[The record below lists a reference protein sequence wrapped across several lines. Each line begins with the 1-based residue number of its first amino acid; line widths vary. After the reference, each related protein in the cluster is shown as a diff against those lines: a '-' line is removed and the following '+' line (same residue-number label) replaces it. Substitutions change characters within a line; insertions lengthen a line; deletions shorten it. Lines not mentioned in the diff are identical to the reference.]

1 MAKIT
6 VLGECMV
13 ELSPEAP
20 TLAEGDGGAPL
31 YRMGF
36 AGDTFNTAIYMARL
50 GDAVAYCTALGQ
62 GDPFS
67 EGVLAT
73 MRREAMDT
81 RLIRQVENRLP
92 GLYAIVLDEHG
103 ERKFHY
109 WRERAPIRDLFSA
122 HTADQLI
129 EAAKASDL
137 IYLSGVTLAVIGDIG
152 RARLKDILAYVHS
165 LGVAVALDFNYRPA
179 LWPNAEAARAA
190 LDGVVPS
197 CRYVSLSSEDSRPL
211 YDREAEDLAGEWAA
225 AGTEVVARDESH
237 AVNVH
242 RPDGRTAT
250 LAPGRVKAVDTTGA
264 GDSFNA
270 AYLSSRLAG
279 LTIDESVRRA
289 HALAAAVVTC
299 KGAIVPTASMPVWVR
314 E

>member
-1 MAKIT
+1 
-6 VLGECMV
+6 MV
-13 ELSPEAP
+13 ELSPESA
-20 TLAEGDGGAPL
+20 DSI

-50 GDAVAYCTALGQ
+50 GDEVAYCTALGQ

-67 EGVLAT
+67 EGVLEA
-73 MRREAMDT
+73 MRREGMDT
-81 RLIRQVENRLP
+81 RLVRQVENRLP

-129 EAAKASDL
+129 EAARASDL
-137 IYLSGVTLAVIGDIG
+137 VYLSGVTLAVVGDIG
-152 RARLKDILAYVHS
+152 RARLKDILSYVHS
-165 LGVAVALDFNYRPA
+165 HGVAVALDFNYRPA
-179 LWPNAEAARAA
+179 LWPSPEAARAA
-190 LDGVVPS
+190 LDGVVPA
-197 CRYVSLSSEDSRPL
+197 CRYISLSSEDSRPL
-211 YDREAEDLAGEWAA
+211 YGREAEDLAAEWAA
-225 AGTEVVARDESH
+225 AGLEVVARDESH
-237 AVNVH
+237 SVNVH
-242 RPDGRTAT
+242 RREGRTAT
-250 LAPGRVKAVDTTGA
+250 PAPARVKAVDTTGA

-279 LTIDESVRRA
+279 LPIAEAVRRG
-289 HALAAAVVTC
+289 HDLAATVVGC
-299 KGAIVPTASMPVWVR
+299 KGAIVQTASMPVWAR

>member
-1 MAKIT
+1 MARIT

-20 TLAEGDGGAPL
+20 DGGAPL

-50 GDAVAYCTALGQ
+50 GDEVAYCTALGQ

-67 EGVLAT
+67 EGVLSA
-73 MRREAMDT
+73 MRRERIDT
-81 RLIRQVENRLP
+81 RLVRQVENRLP
-92 GLYAIVLDEHG
+92 GLYAIVLDDAG

-137 IYLSGVTLAVIGDIG
+137 VYLSGVTLAVIGDIG

-179 LWPNAEAARAA
+179 LWPSAEAARAA
-190 LDGVVPS
+190 LDGVVPA

-211 YDREAEDLAGEWAA
+211 YGREAEDLAAEWAA
-225 AGTEVVARDESH
+225 AGAEVVARDESH

-242 RPDGRTAT
+242 LPEGRTAT
-250 LAPGRVKAVDTTGA
+250 PAPGRVKAIDTTGA

-270 AYLSSRLAG
+270 AYLFSRLAG
-279 LTIDESVRRA
+279 VSIGDSVKRA
-289 HALAAAVVTC
+289 HELAAAVVTC
-299 KGAIVPTASMPVWVR
+299 KGAIVPTGSMPVWAR
-314 E
+314 A

>member
-1 MAKIT
+1 VARIT

-13 ELSPEAP
+13 ELSPEAS
-20 TLAEGDGGAPL
+20 DGGAPL

-50 GDAVAYCTALGQ
+50 GDEVAYCTALGQ

-67 EGVLAT
+67 EGVLSA
-73 MRREAMDT
+73 MRREGIDT
-81 RLIRQVENRLP
+81 RLVRQVENRLP

-129 EAAKASDL
+129 EAARASDL
-137 IYLSGVTLAVIGDIG
+137 VYLSGVTLAVIGDIG
-152 RARLKDILAYVHS
+152 RARLKDILAYIHS
-165 LGVAVALDFNYRPA
+165 HGVAVALDFNYRPA
-179 LWPNAEAARAA
+179 LWPSPEAARAA
-190 LDGVVPS
+190 LDGVVS
-197 CRYVSLSSEDSRPL
+197 ACRYVSLSSEDSRPL
-211 YDREAEDLAGEWAA
+211 YDREAEDLAAEWAA
-225 AGTEVVARDESH
+225 AGAEVVARDESQ

-242 RPDGRTAT
+242 RPEGRTAT
-250 LAPGRVKAVDTTGA
+250 PAPQRVQAVDTTGA

-279 LTIDESVRRA
+279 LPISEAVRRA
-289 HALAAAVVTC
+289 HALAALVVSHR
-299 KGAIVPTASMPVWVR
+299 GAIVPHGHALR
-314 E
+314 L

>member
-1 MAKIT
+1 MARIT

-13 ELSPEAP
+13 ELSPEA
-20 TLAEGDGGAPL
+20 GDGGAPL

-50 GDAVAYCTALGQ
+50 GDQVAYCTALGQ

-67 EGVLAT
+67 EGVLTA
-73 MRREAMDT
+73 MRREGMDT
-81 RLIRQVENRLP
+81 QLVRQVENRLP
-92 GLYAIVLDEHG
+92 GLYAIVLDDHG

-137 IYLSGVTLAVIGDIG
+137 VYLSGVTLAVIGDIG
-152 RARLKDILAYVHS
+152 RARLRDILAYVHS
-165 LGVAVALDFNYRPA
+165 HGVAVALDFNYRPA
-179 LWPNAEAARAA
+179 LWPSAEAARAA
-190 LDGVVPS
+190 LDGVVS
-197 CRYVSLSSEDSRPL
+197 ACRYISLSSEDSRPL
-211 YDREAEDLAGEWAA
+211 YGREAEDLAADWAA
-225 AGTEVVARDESH
+225 AGAEVVARDERH
-237 AVNVH
+237 TVIVH

-250 LAPGRVKAVDTTGA
+250 PAPPRVKAIDTTGA

-279 LTIDESVRRA
+279 ATITEAVARA
-289 HALAAAVVTC
+289 HALAGIVVC
-299 KGAIVPTASMPVWVR
+299 HRGAIVAPEVDLTSLV
-314 E
+314 

>member
-1 MAKIT
+1 MARIT

-13 ELSPEAP
+13 ELSPESP
-20 TLAEGDGGAPL
+20 DSL

-50 GDAVAYCTALGQ
+50 GDEVAYCTALGQ

-67 EGVLAT
+67 EGVLSA
-73 MRREAMDT
+73 MRREGIDT
-81 RLIRQVENRLP
+81 RLVRQVENRLP

-129 EAAKASDL
+129 EAAKASGL
-137 IYLSGVTLAVIGDIG
+137 VYLSGVTLAVVGDIG

-179 LWPNAEAARAA
+179 LWPSPEAARAA

-197 CRYVSLSSEDSRPL
+197 CRYISLSSEDSRPL
-211 YDREAEDLAGEWAA
+211 YDREAEDLAAEWAA
-225 AGTEVVARDESH
+225 AGAEVVARDESH

-242 RPDGRTAT
+242 QPEGRTAT
-250 LAPGRVKAVDTTGA
+250 PPPGRVQAVDTTGA

-279 LTIDESVRRA
+279 LSIDESVRRA
-289 HALAAAVVTC
+289 HALAATVVCC
-299 KGAIVPTASMPVWVR
+299 KGAIIPAASMPVWVR

>member
-1 MAKIT
+1 MPKIT

-13 ELSPEAP
+13 ELSPEAQ
-20 TLAEGDGGAPL
+20 DGGAPL
-31 YRMGF
+31 YRMGY

-67 EGVLAT
+67 EGVLSA
-73 MRREAMDT
+73 MRREGIDT
-81 RLIRQVENRLP
+81 RLVRQVENRLP

-137 IYLSGVTLAVIGDIG
+137 VYLSGVTLAVIGDIG

-165 LGVAVALDFNYRPA
+165 HGVAVALDFNYRPA
-179 LWPNAEAARAA
+179 LWPGPEAARAA

-197 CRYVSLSSEDSRPL
+197 CRYISLSSEDSRPL
-211 YDREAEDLAGEWAA
+211 YGREAEDLAAEWAA
-225 AGTEVVARDESH
+225 VGAEVVARDESH

-242 RPDGRTAT
+242 TPEGRTAT
-250 LAPGRVKAVDTTGA
+250 PAPGRVKAVDTTGA

-270 AYLSSRLAG
+270 AYLSSRLSG
-279 LTIDESVRRA
+279 LPIDEAVRRA
-289 HALAAAVVTC
+289 HALAAQVVSHR
-299 KGAIVPTASMPVWVR
+299 GAILPHALALAV
-314 E
+314 

>member
-20 TLAEGDGGAPL
+20 HAAPEAGAPL

-50 GDAVAYCTALGQ
+50 GDDVAYCTALGQ

-67 EGVLAT
+67 EGVLSA
-73 MRREAMDT
+73 MRRENMDI
-81 RLIRQVENRLP
+81 RLVRQVENRLP

-137 IYLSGVTLAVIGDIG
+137 VYLSGVTLAVIGDIG
-152 RARLKDILAYVHS
+152 RARLRDILTYVHS
-165 LGVAVALDFNYRPA
+165 HGVAVALDFNYRPA
-179 LWPNAEAARAA
+179 LWPNPEAARAA
-190 LDGVVPS
+190 LDGVVPA
-197 CRYVSLSSEDSRPL
+197 CRYISLSSEDSRPL
-211 YDREAEDLAGEWAA
+211 YGREAEDLAAEWAA
-225 AGTEVVARDESH
+225 AGVEVVARDESH

-242 RPDGRTAT
+242 LAEGRTAT
-250 LAPGRVKAVDTTGA
+250 PAPARVKAIDTTGA

-270 AYLSSRLAG
+270 AYLSARLAG
-279 LTIDESVRRA
+279 FSIEEAVRRA
-289 HALAAAVVTC
+289 HALATLVVLHR
-299 KGAIVPTASMPVWVR
+299 GAILPNGAPLKAL
-314 E
+314 

>member
-1 MAKIT
+1 MARIT

-13 ELSPEAP
+13 ELSPESADS
-20 TLAEGDGGAPL
+20 T

-50 GDAVAYCTALGQ
+50 GDEVAYCTALGQ

-67 EGVLAT
+67 EGVLSA
-73 MRREAMDT
+73 MRREGIDT
-81 RLIRQVENRLP
+81 RLVRQVENRLP

-129 EAAKASDL
+129 EAAKASGL
-137 IYLSGVTLAVIGDIG
+137 VYLSGVTLAVVGDIG

-165 LGVAVALDFNYRPA
+165 HGVAVALDFNYRPA
-179 LWPNAEAARAA
+179 LWPSPEAARAA

-197 CRYVSLSSEDSRPL
+197 CRYISLSSEDSRPL
-211 YDREAEDLAGEWAA
+211 YGREAADLAAEWAA
-225 AGTEVVARDESH
+225 AGAEVVARDESH

-242 RPDGRTAT
+242 EPEGRTT
-250 LAPGRVKAVDTTGA
+250 TPAPGRVQAVDTTGA

-279 LTIDESVRRA
+279 LSIAESVRRG
-289 HALAAAVVTC
+289 HALAATVVCC
-299 KGAIVPTASMPVWVR
+299 KGAIVPTDSMPVWAR

>member
-13 ELSPEAP
+13 ELSPEG
-20 TLAEGDGGAPL
+20 EGL
-31 YRMGF
+31 HRMGY
-36 AGDTFNTAIYMARL
+36 AGDTFNTAVYMARL
-50 GDAVAYCTALGQ
+50 GDDVAYCTALGK

-67 EGVLAT
+67 DGALAA
-73 MRREAMDT
+73 MRREGLDT
-81 RLIRQVENRLP
+81 RLVREAENRLP
-92 GLYAIVLDEHG
+92 GLYAIVLDENG

-137 IYLSGVTLAVIGDIG
+137 VYLSGVTLAVIGDIG
-152 RARLKDILAYVHS
+152 RARLKDLLAYVHS
-165 LGVAVALDFNYRPA
+165 RGVAVALDFNYRPA
-179 LWPNAEAARAA
+179 LWSNAEAAREA

-197 CRYVSLSSEDSRPL
+197 CRYISLSSEDSRPL
-211 YDREAEDLAGEWAA
+211 YGREAEDLAVEWAVTGA
-225 AGTEVVARDESH
+225 EVVARDESH

-242 RPDGRTAT
+242 RADGRTPT
-250 LAPGRVKAVDTTGA
+250 SAPGRVKAVDTTGA

-279 LTIDESVRRA
+279 KPIPEAVSRA
-289 HALAAAVVTC
+289 HALAALVVLHR
-299 KGAIVPTASMPVWVR
+299 GAILPHGAALDGAPAV
-314 E
+314 

>member
-1 MAKIT
+1 MARIT

-13 ELSPEAP
+13 ELSPESSPGNGSA
-20 TLAEGDGGAPL
+20 DNL

-36 AGDTFNTAIYMARL
+36 AGDTFNTAMYMARL
-50 GDAVAYCTALGQ
+50 GDEVAYCTALGQ

-67 EGVLAT
+67 EGVLSA
-73 MRREAMDT
+73 MRREGIDT
-81 RLIRQVENRLP
+81 RLVRQVENRLP

-129 EAAKASDL
+129 EAARASGL
-137 IYLSGVTLAVIGDIG
+137 VYLSGVTLAVVGDIG

-179 LWPNAEAARAA
+179 LWPSPEAARAA

-197 CRYVSLSSEDSRPL
+197 CRYISLSSEDSRPL
-211 YDREAEDLAGEWAA
+211 YGREAEDLAAEWAA
-225 AGTEVVARDESH
+225 AGAEVVARDESH
-237 AVNVH
+237 AVKVH
-242 RPDGRTAT
+242 RLEGRTDT
-250 LAPGRVKAVDTTGA
+250 PPPSRVKAVDTTGA

-279 LTIDESVRRA
+279 LAIPEAVRRA
-289 HALAAAVVTC
+289 HALAALVVSHR
-299 KGAIVPTASMPVWVR
+299 GAILPQGVALEGV
-314 E
+314 

>member
-20 TLAEGDGGAPL
+20 DGGAAL

-73 MRREAMDT
+73 MRREAIDT
-81 RLIRQVENRLP
+81 RLVRQVENRLP

-137 IYLSGVTLAVIGDIG
+137 VYLSGVTLAVIGDIG

-190 LDGVVPS
+190 LDGVVPA

-211 YDREAEDLAGEWAA
+211 YGREAEDLAGEWAA
-225 AGTEVVARDESH
+225 AGAEVVARDESH

-289 HALAAAVVTC
+289 HGLAAAVVTC

>member
-1 MAKIT
+1 MARIT

-13 ELSPEAP
+13 ELSPEA
-20 TLAEGDGGAPL
+20 GDGGAPL

-50 GDAVAYCTALGQ
+50 GDQVAYCTALGR

-67 EGVLAT
+67 EGVLAA
-73 MRREAMDT
+73 MRREGMDT
-81 RLIRQVENRLP
+81 QLVRQVENRLP
-92 GLYAIVLDEHG
+92 GLYAIVLDDHG

-137 IYLSGVTLAVIGDIG
+137 VYLSGVTLAVIGDIG
-152 RARLKDILAYVHS
+152 RARLRDILGYIHS
-165 LGVAVALDFNYRPA
+165 HGVAVALDFNYRPA
-179 LWPNAEAARAA
+179 LWPSAETARAA
-190 LDGVVPS
+190 LDGVVPA
-197 CRYVSLSSEDSRPL
+197 CRYISLSSEDSRPL
-211 YDREAEDLAGEWAA
+211 YGREAEDLAAEWAG
-225 AGTEVVARDESH
+225 AGAEVVARDESH
-237 AVNVH
+237 AVAVH
-242 RPDGRTAT
+242 RPEGRTT
-250 LAPGRVKAVDTTGA
+250 TPAPARVKAVDTTGA

-279 LTIDESVRRA
+279 GAIADAVVRA
-289 HALAAAVVTC
+289 HALAGIVVSHR
-299 KGAIVPTASMPVWVR
+299 GAIVPPEISLSPFV
-314 E
+314 

>member
-13 ELSPEAP
+13 ELSPE
-20 TLAEGDGGAPL
+20 TGDGGAPL
-31 YRMGF
+31 YRMGY

-50 GDAVAYCTALGQ
+50 GDDVAYCTALGQ

-67 EGVLAT
+67 EGVLST

-81 RLIRQVENRLP
+81 RLVRQVENRLP
-92 GLYAIVLDEHG
+92 GLYAIVLDDHG

-137 IYLSGVTLAVIGDIG
+137 VYLSGVTLAVIGDIG

-165 LGVAVALDFNYRPA
+165 LGIAVALDFNYRPA
-179 LWPNAEAARAA
+179 LWPSPEAARAA
-190 LDGVVPS
+190 LDGVVPA
-197 CRYVSLSSEDSRPL
+197 CRYISLSSEDSRPL
-211 YDREAEDLAGEWAA
+211 YGREAEDLAAEWAV
-225 AGTEVVARDESH
+225 AGAEVVARDESH
-237 AVNVH
+237 AVNIH

-250 LAPGRVKAVDTTGA
+250 PAPGRVKAVDTTGA

-279 LTIDESVRRA
+279 LSIGDSVKRG
-289 HALAAAVVTC
+289 HDLAATVVGC
-299 KGAIVPTASMPVWVR
+299 KGAIVSPDSMPVWAR
-314 E
+314 A

>member
-13 ELSPEAP
+13 ELSPEA
-20 TLAEGDGGAPL
+20 ADGGAPL

-50 GDAVAYCTALGQ
+50 GDQVAYCTALGQ

-73 MRREAMDT
+73 MRRETIDT
-81 RLIRQVENRLP
+81 RLVRQVENRLP
-92 GLYAIVLDEHG
+92 GLYAIVLDDHG

-137 IYLSGVTLAVIGDIG
+137 VYLSGVTLAVIGDIG
-152 RARLKDILAYVHS
+152 RARLKDILTYVHS
-165 LGVAVALDFNYRPA
+165 HGVAVALDFNYRPA
-179 LWPNAEAARAA
+179 LWPSAEAARAA
-190 LDGVVPS
+190 LDGVVPA
-197 CRYVSLSSEDSRPL
+197 CRYISLSSEDSRPL
-211 YDREAEDLAGEWAA
+211 YDREAEELAALWAA
-225 AGTEVVARDESH
+225 TGAEVVARDESH

-242 RPDGRTAT
+242 RLEGRTPT
-250 LAPGRVKAVDTTGA
+250 PAPGRVQAIDTTGA

-279 LTIDESVRRA
+279 LSIADSVERG
-289 HALAAAVVTC
+289 HALAATVVRC
-299 KGAIVPTASMPVWVR
+299 KGAIVPEDSMPVWSR

>member
-13 ELSPEAP
+13 ELSPEASHG
-20 TLAEGDGGAPL
+20 ASDGGAPL
-31 YRMGF
+31 YRMGY

-50 GDAVAYCTALGQ
+50 GDDVAYCTALGQ

-81 RLIRQVENRLP
+81 RLVRQVENRLP
-92 GLYAIVLDEHG
+92 GLYAIVLDDAG

-137 IYLSGVTLAVIGDIG
+137 VYLSGVTLAVIGDIG

-165 LGVAVALDFNYRPA
+165 LGIAVALDFNYRPA
-179 LWPNAEAARAA
+179 LWPSPEAARAA
-190 LDGVVPS
+190 LDGIVPS

-211 YDREAEDLAGEWAA
+211 YGREAEDLAGEWAA
-225 AGTEVVARDESH
+225 AGAEVVARDESH

-242 RPDGRTAT
+242 RPEGRTAT
-250 LAPGRVKAVDTTGA
+250 PPPGRVKAVDTTGA

-270 AYLSSRLAG
+270 AYLSARLAG
-279 LTIDESVRRA
+279 LSIEEAVARA
-289 HALAAAVVTC
+289 HALAALVVSHR
-299 KGAIVPTASMPVWVR
+299 GAILPHGVALAS
-314 E
+314 

>member
-1 MAKIT
+1 MARIT

-13 ELSPEAP
+13 ELSPESSPGNGSA
-20 TLAEGDGGAPL
+20 DSI

-50 GDAVAYCTALGQ
+50 GGEVAYCTALGQ

-67 EGVLAT
+67 EGVLSA
-73 MRREAMDT
+73 MRREGIDT
-81 RLIRQVENRLP
+81 RLVRQVENRLP

-129 EAAKASDL
+129 EAAKASGL
-137 IYLSGVTLAVIGDIG
+137 VYLSGVTLAVVGDIG

-179 LWPNAEAARAA
+179 LWPSPEAARAA

-197 CRYVSLSSEDSRPL
+197 CRYISLSSEDSRPL
-211 YDREAEDLAGEWAA
+211 YGREAEDLAAEWAL
-225 AGTEVVARDESH
+225 AGAEVVARDESH

-242 RPDGRTAT
+242 QPEGRTAT
-250 LAPGRVKAVDTTGA
+250 PPPGRVKAVDTTGA

-270 AYLSSRLAG
+270 AYLSSRLEG
-279 LTIDESVRRA
+279 LTIPEAVGRA
-289 HALAAAVVTC
+289 HALAALVVSHR
-299 KGAIVPTASMPVWVR
+299 GAILPYGVALEGV
-314 E
+314 

>member
-1 MAKIT
+1 MARIT

-13 ELSPEAP
+13 ELSPEG
-20 TLAEGDGGAPL
+20 EGL
-31 YRMGF
+31 HRMGF
-36 AGDTFNTAIYMARL
+36 AGDTFNTAVYLARL
-50 GDAVAYCTALGQ
+50 GDEVAYCTALGQ

-67 EGVLAT
+67 EGALAA
-73 MRREAMDT
+73 MRREGLDT
-81 RLIRQVENRLP
+81 RLVREAENRLP
-92 GLYAIVLDEHG
+92 GLYAIVLDDNG

-109 WRERAPIRDLFSA
+109 WRERAPIRDLFSQ

-129 EAAKASDL
+129 AAAKASDL
-137 IYLSGVTLAVIGDIG
+137 VYLSGVTLAVIGDIG

-179 LWPNAEAARAA
+179 LWASPEAAREA

-211 YDREAEDLAGEWAA
+211 YGREAEDLAAEWAA
-225 AGTEVVARDESH
+225 AGAEVVARDESH

-242 RPDGRTAT
+242 APDGRVAT
-250 LAPGRVKAVDTTGA
+250 PAPRRVKALDTTGA

-270 AYLSSRLAG
+270 AYLASRLAG
-279 LTIDESVRRA
+279 LPVETAVARGHD
-289 HALAAAVVTC
+289 LASAVVTC
-299 KGAIVPTASMPVWVR
+299 KGAIIPKASMPVWAPA
-314 E
+314 

>member
-13 ELSPEAP
+13 ELSPEA
-20 TLAEGDGGAPL
+20 ADGSGDGGAPL
-31 YRMGF
+31 YRMGY

-50 GDAVAYCTALGQ
+50 GDEVAYCTALGQ

-81 RLIRQVENRLP
+81 RLVRQVENRLP

-137 IYLSGVTLAVIGDIG
+137 VYLSGVTLAVIGDIG

-165 LGVAVALDFNYRPA
+165 LGIAVALDFNYRPA
-179 LWPNAEAARAA
+179 LWPSPEAARAA

-211 YDREAEDLAGEWAA
+211 YGREAEDLAGEWAA
-225 AGTEVVARDESH
+225 AGAEVVARDESH
-237 AVNVH
+237 AVNIH
-242 RPDGRTAT
+242 RPDGRVAT
-250 LAPGRVKAVDTTGA
+250 SAPSRVKAVDTTGA

-279 LTIDESVRRA
+279 LSIADSVTRA
-289 HALAAAVVTC
+289 HGLAAVVVGC
-299 KGAIVPTASMPVWVR
+299 KGAIVPAASMPVWPR
-314 E
+314 G

>member
-13 ELSPEAP
+13 ELSPEAS
-20 TLAEGDGGAPL
+20 DGGAPL

-50 GDAVAYCTALGQ
+50 GDEVAYCTALGQ

-67 EGVLAT
+67 EGVLST
-73 MRREAMDT
+73 MRREAIDT
-81 RLIRQVENRLP
+81 RLVRQVENRLP

-137 IYLSGVTLAVIGDIG
+137 VYLSGVTLAVIGDIG
-152 RARLKDILAYVHS
+152 RARLKDLLAYVHS
-165 LGVAVALDFNYRPA
+165 RGVAVALDFNYRPA
-179 LWPNAEAARAA
+179 LWGSAEAAREA

-197 CRYVSLSSEDSRPL
+197 CRYISLSSEDSRPL
-211 YDREAEDLAGEWAA
+211 YGREAEDLAVEWAA
-225 AGTEVVARDESH
+225 AGAEVVARDESH

-242 RPDGRTAT
+242 RADGRTGT
-250 LAPGRVKAVDTTGA
+250 PAPGRVKAVDTTGA

-279 LTIDESVRRA
+279 APIPDAVARA
-289 HALAAAVVTC
+289 HALAALVVSHR
-299 KGAIVPTASMPVWVR
+299 GAILPHGAAMEVAPTI
-314 E
+314 